1 MKKIMNLKTEIAEM
15 QRVAIVMNAPLSDVI
30 AMRQTLCLE
39 KFLVGFEKIQGALS
53 QAVNQGQL

>member
-1 MKKIMNLKTEIAEM
+1 MMNLKSEIAEI

-39 KFLVGFEKIQGALS
+39 KFLVGFERIQAALS
-53 QAVNQGQL
+53 QAVYQGQL